1 MLAVHALSECISEMC
16 VCGAFHSSGN
26 NPSCVTVKPDGKRSP
41 LHFHF
46 LPTFTYVFHTY
57 KNAAFLQ
64 TLVRRRHAINLS
76 QGLDRKGHVKLLKSK
91 LRTTYYWCHVHF
103 ASSPFIIWFNTAPS
117 TLLLHL
123 SWVSDRKKKTQMS
136 ISKSILV
143 LYFTFK
149 YLLLTYMRILSLYPE
164 GCENVSFP
172 FCNLR
177 CTRTYIKNNIC
188 FAFNSWFISV

>member
-1 MLAVHALSECISEMC
+1 MLWAFLLAVHALSECISEMC

-123 SWVSDRKKKTQMS
+123 SWVSDRKKKNTDEHFKKHS
-136 ISKSILV
+136 GAL
-143 LYFTFK
+143 LYFQ
-149 YLLLTYMRILSLYPE
+149 
-164 GCENVSFP
+164 VSFVNIHENPVSLSRGMWKCKFP
-172 FCNLR
+172 FL
-177 CTRTYIKNNIC
+177 
-188 FAFNSWFISV
+188 